1 MNSRT
6 SFHLA
11 RQAVYDLDLRAVGY
25 EYFYRYPA
33 EDSLPDGTGRIGRA
47 SSAERT
53 AASLAVLDRLV
64 SDDEA
69 CSDDEFAQF
78 INCTREAFL
87 ALESP
92 DSYHKS
98 LVFELDGTIWD
109 DPIVVHR
116 IAELSAG
123 GVRICLDDYRGTP
136 TQNRVLPFVRYVKID
151 YEDLVEQQ
159 EDIILEARRCGSRV
173 IIKRVPDHS
182 DLRLVR
188 ALSPW
193 GWQGNALSVTE
204 LVPAAS

>member
-33 EDSLPDGTGRIGRA
+33 EQSQPDGTGCIGRA

-64 SDDEA
+64 TEEPEHQDD
-69 CSDDEFAQF
+69 DFAQF

-87 ALESP
+87 ALDSP
-92 DSYHKS
+92 SSYPKS
-98 LVFELDGTIWD
+98 LVFELDGSVWD
-109 DPIVVHR
+109 DPIGVHR

-136 TQNRVLPFVRYVKID
+136 AQNRVLPFVRFVKID
-151 YEDLVEQQ
+151 YEDFVEHQ
-159 EDIILEARRCGSRV
+159 EDIILEARRCGSHV
-173 IIKRVPDHS
+173 IIKRVPAHS

-193 GWQGNALSVTE
+193 GWQGNALSITE
-204 LVPAAS
+204 LVPAGR

>member
-33 EDSLPDGTGRIGRA
+33 EQSLPDGTGCIGRA
-47 SSAERT
+47 SNAERT

-64 SDDEA
+64 TDASA
-69 CSDDEFAQF
+69 YADDEFAQF

-92 DSYHKS
+92 GAYPKS

-204 LVPAAS
+204 LVPAGG